1 MNKVLIVFPI
11 PHHESLVIGQCKYLN
26 EHDIQAD
33 ALLVFPGRIVFYNFS
48 KIQLSLKFRIVYLFY
63 SKFRNSPF
71 YYWLKINNNLRKWLY
86 KTIFRYYDII
96 ELAGV
101 YDRSRLD
108 YVQYANCIGK
118 KTFVCLWGTDFYGI
132 DNPQTDWHKD
142 LFRIVDKIIVPSK
155 TMEEDFI
162 SVYNKYKEK
171 LVVRSYGLSQLELLN
186 DIMQGK
192 IERDISFLDKR
203 ATNRIVLTIG
213 YSARTWQQHFY
224 ALDAIDKLPQQDK
237 ENLFLL
243 IPMTYDNTWD
253 YGLYMKSRLDKIGI
267 PYQIQ
272 QTRLTLIQMLS
283 LRTISDIFI
292 CIQNTDGLAASVQ
305 EHLMAGSILIAGD
318 WLPYKLFMNY
328 GAYFLTTS
336 LDNLSNML
344 QLVIENFQVE
354 KHKCK
359 NNKEVMYSASSWKKR
374 ENDYLIYKTNKTL

>member
-11 PHHESLVIGQCKYLN
+11 PHHESLVVGQCKYLN
-26 EHDIQAD
+26 EHGILAD
-33 ALLVFPGRIVFYNFS
+33 ALLVFPSRIVFYNYS

-71 YYWLKINNNLRKWLY
+71 YYWLRINNSLRKWLY

-108 YVQYANCIGK
+108 
-118 KTFVCLWGTDFYGI
+118 GI

-203 ATNRIVLTIG
+203 ATNRIVVTIG

-344 QLVIENFQVE
+344 QFVIENYQVE
-354 KHKCK
+354 KHKCI

-374 ENDYLIYKTNKTL
+374 ENDYLIYRTN